1 MDIDD
6 LAINDLPIKQQQICK
21 ILRPLI
27 YAFPNSKV
35 TKQTII
41 TYSIALSDLSATEL
55 NAAVFKC
62 MNVCKDF
69 FPSIAKIREEAKSV
83 MGTAIGS
90 EVKTIEEAWREV
102 QDKMKSWSVGRRL
115 EFSTPE
121 IAEAVKLVGF
131 RNMCCSEK
139 ISVQQAH
146 FIKHYENLINR
157 KNSDSINVKVLI
169 SVNGDMKKLFESN
182 VKKIGS

>member
-1 MDIDD
+1 MEIDD
-6 LAINDLPIKQQQICK
+6 LAIDDLPIKQQQICK

-27 YAFPNSKV
+27 YAFPNSKI

-41 TYSIALSDLSATEL
+41 TYSIALSDLSVKEL
-55 NAAVFKC
+55 NASVFKC
-62 MNVCKDF
+62 MNVCLDF

-83 MGTAIGS
+83 MNTAVGS
-90 EVKTIEEAWREV
+90 EIKTIEEAWQEV
-102 QDKMKSWSVGRRL
+102 QEKMRSWSVGRPL
-115 EFSTPE
+115 EWSTPE

-146 FIKHYENLINR
+146 FIKHYENLVNR
-157 KNSDSINVKVLI
+157 KNSDSINIEILLNI
-169 SVNGDMKKLFESN
+169 NGDIKKLFEDN
-182 VKKIGS
+182 IKKIGS

>member
-1 MDIDD
+1 MEIDELTIDD
-6 LAINDLPIKQQQICK
+6 LPPKQRQICK

-27 YAFPNSKV
+27 YAFPNSKI
-35 TKQTII
+35 TGQTII
-41 TYSIALSDLSATEL
+41 TYSIALSDLSITEL
-55 NAAVFKC
+55 NMAVFKC
-62 MNVCKDF
+62 MNVCIDF
-69 FPSIAKIREEAKSV
+69 FPSIAKIRAESKSV
-83 MGTAIGS
+83 MGTAVGS
-90 EVKTIEEAWREV
+90 EVKTIEEAWQEV
-102 QDKMKSWSVGRRL
+102 QGKMKSWSVGRLL
-115 EFSTPE
+115 EWSTPE

-157 KNSDSINVKVLI
+157 KNSDSLNMKVLL
-169 SVNGDMKKLFESN
+169 SVNGDMKKIFESN